1 MTEETTLEFAWHVHH
16 EDFLC
21 EPLIESI
28 ETRREYISNYK
39 DKSEQPLR
47 LKLLKKVQGKLPEKL
62 LKAGL
67 AYDQAGLAYEQAGLA
82 YKQARLAYEQA
93 RQAYQEAYKDSLPDI
108 EALHKIECPDCP
120 WQNGTIFTRKNEK
133 GEWY

>member
-67 AYDQAGLAYEQAGLA
+67 AYDQAGQAYDQAGQAYKQTWQAYEQAGLA
-82 YKQARLAYEQA
+82 YDQA
-93 RQAYQEAYKDSLPDI
+93 RQAYEQ
-108 EALHKIECPDCP
+108 
-120 WQNGTIFTRKNEK
+120 
-133 GEWY
+133 

>member
-62 LKAGL
+62 LKTGLAYEQVGQAYDQTRL
-67 AYDQAGLAYEQAGLA
+67 AYDQAGLAYEQVGQA
-82 YKQARLAYEQA
+82 YNQTRLAYDQVG
-93 RQAYQEAYKDSLPDI
+93 QAYNQ
-108 EALHKIECPDCP
+108 
-120 WQNGTIFTRKNEK
+120 TRLA
-133 GEWY
+133 